1 MEIRIER
8 GDILS
13 QSADLLVVASYEGED
28 YETAFMKRLD
38 DLLLGKVSK
47 MAKMNE
53 FTGKTGQSM
62 LLPAPDGLAVEYI
75 LIVGLGVMGS
85 TTAEAAR
92 EAAGQAVQM
101 AKKLNLKSVVMEF
114 FGEDHVDFDARLF
127 GQSIAEALYLANY
140 AFSDYKKNNAK
151 KHLDRVVIIAED
163 GHDVRKAE
171 SGVEKARLINDGVT
185 LARDLVNTPAMQ
197 MTPTRLAE
205 LATRIAKESQGYIK
219 CQILDRKDCE
229 KLGMGAY
236 LGVAMGSEEAPKFIH
251 LTYRGDKSKKKLVIV
266 GKGITFDS
274 GGLSLKPADSMMTMK
289 CDMAGAA
296 SVLGVF
302 STLSALR
309 PDLEVHGLIA
319 AAENMPSHRA
329 IRPGDILTAGNGK
342 TIEVLNTDAEGRL
355 TLADAL
361 VYAGKLEADYIVDL
375 ATLTG
380 ACVVGLGEEIAGL
393 MSNHA
398 VFANK
403 ILSAA
408 ATAGEKIWEM
418 PLEPRYRSLNESDIA
433 DLRNIPTN
441 RYGGSL
447 TAGLF
452 LQEFVDAKQPWA
464 HLDIAGPA
472 FAEKPMASYIEKGGT
487 GFGVRT
493 LIRLLENL

>member
-28 YETAFMKRLD
+28 YGTAFMKRLD

-47 MAKMNE
+47 LALMNE
-53 FTGKTGQSM
+53 FQGKSGQSM
-62 LLPAPDGLAVEYI
+62 LLPAPDGLNVEYI

-85 TTAEAAR
+85 TTIETAR
-92 EAAGQAVQM
+92 EASGLAVQT
-101 AKKLNLKSVVMEF
+101 AKKLNLKTVVMEF
-114 FGEDHVDFDARLF
+114 FGEDHLDFDARLF
-127 GQSIAEALYLANY
+127 GQAIAEALYLANY
-140 AFSDYKKNNAK
+140 TFSDYKKINAK
-151 KHLDRVVIIAED
+151 KHLNSVVIIAED
-163 GHDVRKAE
+163 GRDVRKAE
-171 SGVEKARLINDGVT
+171 SGVEKARLINEGVT

-197 MTPTRLAE
+197 MTPTRLAD
-205 LATRIAKESQGYIK
+205 LAIRIAKQSDGYVK
-219 CQILDRKDCE
+219 CQILERKDCE

-236 LGVAMGSEEAPKFIH
+236 LGVALGSDEAPKFIH
-251 LTYRGDKSKKKLVIV
+251 LTYRGEKAKKKLAIV

-296 SVLGVF
+296 TVLGVF

-309 PDLEVHGLIA
+309 PELEIHGLIA
-319 AAENMPSHRA
+319 ATENMPSHKA
-329 IRPGDILTAGNGK
+329 IRPGDILTALNGK

-361 VYAGKLEADYIVDL
+361 VYAAKLEPDYLIDL
-375 ATLTG
+375 ATLTL
-380 ACVVGLGEEIAGL
+380 ACAVGLGEEIAGL

-398 VFANK
+398 VLANK
-403 ILSAA
+403 ILTAA
-408 ATAGEKIWEM
+408 ATSGEKIWEM
-418 PLEPRYRSLNESDIA
+418 PLEPRYRQLNESDIA
-433 DLRNIPTN
+433 DLRNIPTS

-452 LQEFVDAKQPWA
+452 LQEFVDPKQPWA

-472 FAEKPMASYIEKGGT
+472 FAERPMASYIEKGGT

-493 LIRLLENL
+493 LIRLMDNL

>member
-13 QSADLLVVASYEGED
+13 QSADLLVIASYEGED
-28 YETAFMKRLD
+28 YQTAFMKRLD
-38 DLLLGKVSK
+38 DILLGKVTK
-47 MAKMNE
+47 MAQMNE
-53 FTGKTGQSM
+53 FEGKPGQSM
-62 LLPAPDGLAVEYI
+62 LIPAPDGMAVEYV

-85 TTAEAAR
+85 TTLEAAR
-92 EAAGQAVQM
+92 EAAGQAVQT
-101 AKKLNLKSVVMEF
+101 AKKLSLKTVVMEF

-127 GQSIAEALYLANY
+127 AQSLAEALYLANY
-140 AFSDYKKNNAK
+140 SFSDFKKNNAK
-151 KHLDRVVIIAED
+151 KHLTSVVIIAED
-163 GHDVRKAE
+163 GHDARKAE
-171 SGVEKARLINDGVT
+171 VGVERARLIDQGVT

-197 MTPTRLAE
+197 MTPTRLAD
-205 LATRIAKESQGYIK
+205 LAVRIAKESDGFIK
-219 CQILDRKDCE
+219 CQILNRKECE

-236 LGVAMGSEEAPKFIH
+236 LGVAMGSDEEPKFIH
-251 LTYRGDKSKKKLVIV
+251 LIYTGAKTKKTIAIV

-296 SVLGVF
+296 SVLGTF
-302 STLSALR
+302 TALSSLR
-309 PDLEVHGLIA
+309 PDLEVHGIIA
-319 AAENMPSHRA
+319 ATENMPSHKA
-329 IRPGDILTAGNGK
+329 MRPGDILMASNGK
-342 TIEVLNTDAEGRL
+342 SIEVLNTDAEGRL

-361 VYAGKLEADYIVDL
+361 VYAGKLNVDYIVDL

-393 MSNHA
+393 MSNNA
-398 VFANK
+398 IFANK

-408 ATAGEKIWEM
+408 ATCGEKMWEM
-418 PLEPRYRSLNESDIA
+418 PLEPRYKSLNESDIA
-433 DLRNIPTN
+433 DIRNIPTN

-464 HLDIAGPA
+464 HIDIAGPA
-472 FAEKPMASYIEKGGT
+472 FAERPMASYIEKGGT
-487 GFGVRT
+487 GYAVRT
-493 LIRLLENL
+493 LVRLIENL